1 MTPEQRQKWLE
12 GRTIHGGYSGGVEH
26 PMHYIW
32 RSMLARC
39 NNPNCKSYKYYGG
52 RGIKVSNR
60 WMYYQNFLE
69 DMKER
74 PSKNHSLERIDTNKN
89 YTLSNCRWAT
99 RSEQQKNKSTTKF
112 YTNGK
117 FKGTL
122 VECAKYLGITKNT
135 AYERWKNWNSFE
147 KEIKWQLLKKV

>member
-89 YTLSNCRWAT
+89 YTLSNCRCVW
-99 RSEQQKNKSTTKF
+99 RVF
-112 YTNGK
+112 
-117 FKGTL
+117 
-122 VECAKYLGITKNT
+122 
-135 AYERWKNWNSFE
+135 
-147 KEIKWQLLKKV
+147 